1 MQNQDIWTPEKILK
15 TSGAYWHS
23 FTLHAAV
30 KLDIFSLV
38 EKGVNTPE
46 ALAAELKADNRA
58 LNMLLNALAAMGLIK
73 KDGDAYQNLEP
84 SRAFLVKNS
93 PQYIGSIILH
103 SCNSVKPWSALVNA
117 VKSGRS
123 NKNILD
129 MPADERRDFLMGM
142 NVLASINS
150 KNAADAVDLSGCR
163 HLLDLGGGP
172 GTYAICFCMEN
183 PVLKA
188 TIYDLI
194 DTKKFADKRVEEAGL
209 EHRIDFMAGNFVTD
223 DINGNYD
230 AAWISHILHGENFDT
245 CVKILRKTALAMQP
259 GSEIYVHDFILDN
272 NCVGPLFPAV
282 FSLNMLVN
290 TQHGQSYS
298 ENEIFNMFH
307 KAGLKDTMRLSFRGD
322 NDSGIIRGR
331 VEKNQNDFKSK

>member
-1 MQNQDIWTPEKILK
+1 MTNQENFTMQNKDIWTPEKILK
-15 TSGAYWHS
+15 TSGAYWQA

-30 KLDIFSLV
+30 KLDVFSLV

-46 ALAAELKADNRA
+46 VLAAELKADNRA
-58 LNMLLNALAAMGLIK
+58 LKMLLNALVSMGLIK
-73 KDGDAYQNLEP
+73 KDGDAYQNPEP

-103 SCNSVKPWSALVNA
+103 SYNSVKPWSSLVNA

-129 MPADERRDFLMGM
+129 MPEDERRDFLMGM

-150 KNAADAVDLSGCR
+150 KKAAEAVDLSGCR

-183 PVLKA
+183 PELKA

-194 DTKKFADKRVEEAGL
+194 DSKPFADKMIGRAGL
-209 EHRIDFMAGNFVTD
+209 EHRIDFMAGNFVKD
-223 DINGNYD
+223 DIKGDYD
-230 AAWISHILHGENFDT
+230 AAWISHILHGESFDI
-245 CVKILRKTALAMQP
+245 CVKILKKAALVMQP
-259 GSEIYVHDFILDN
+259 GSKIYVHDFILDN
-272 NCVGPLFPAV
+272 EHDGPLFPAV

-290 TQHGQSYS
+290 TQNGQSYS
-298 ENEIFNMFH
+298 ENEIINMFF
-307 KAGLKDTMRLSFRGD
+307 KAGLRETARLSFRGD
-322 NDSGIIRGR
+322 NDSGIICGC
-331 VEKNQNDFKSK
+331 V